1 MKNILRLNFILII
14 LIFLFG
20 NCTSEKTKKER
31 IEVEVNLRLAE
42 IITKK
47 HRECLAIAR
56 DSADK
61 VVDSLIFSQ
70 NLALDSSK
78 IFIKPIKPIKPV
90 LKSKIDPADV
100 TPIFKH

>member
-1 MKNILRLNFILII
+1 MKNILRQNFIL
-14 LIFLFG
+14 LIMVFVFG

-31 IEVEVNLRLAE
+31 IEAEVNSRLAE

-61 VVDSLIFSQ
+61 IVDSLIFSQ

-90 LKSKIDPADV
+90 LKSKIDTADV
-100 TPIFKH
+100 IPIFKH